1 MASAEALLRRGC
13 DVEPGG
19 LRDRRQRV
27 HRGDKHLIVTR
38 RRGSA
43 VAEEGVCES
52 DEVLSLE
59 LDPQPPRTATRS
71 SATAMAEGRR
81 IATQG
86 S

>member
-1 MASAEALLRRGC
+1 LA
-13 DVEPGG
+13 V
-19 LRDRRQRV
+19 V
-27 HRGDKHLIVTR
+27 DK
-38 RRGSA
+38 
-43 VAEEGVCES
+43 GVCES
-52 DEVLSLE
+52 DEGLSLE